1 MSEVNDRARTHLTY
15 RKNIYR
21 MPRIIL
27 FGEGD
32 TVTLLNENGSPD
44 TILRSIHS
52 GIWQPKLPDPTGPY
66 QAIYNGDTII
76 VTRRPAESAKKG
88 KVRVT
93 PHEQLVLEGMVNGL
107 GDQQIAMVY
116 GIKLRMVRH
125 FVTNLKLKFKS
136 TTREQLVAHAV
147 ALGVVDVTM
156 K

>member
-1 MSEVNDRARTHLTY
+1 
-15 RKNIYR
+15 

-76 VTRRPAESAKKG
+76 VTHRPAESAKKG

-93 PHEQLVLEGMVNGL
+93 SHEQLVLEGMVNGL